1 MTQVRRS
8 LAQNDS
14 SSTLDKPDDKSGD
27 KCDDKSDLKSGD
39 KSDDKAD
46 FTSDD
51 KSDDKSNDK
60 ADDKSNDKSND
71 KSDDIHPIRS
81 HNNKGNHKR
90 GGAAEGHHLCILALN
105 RVNIVAVIQ
114 YVFCMSVM
122 VGLNMCDWISCSSPV
137 MLHVPSPLAG
147 LQGVRGAK
155 PPGIAGGFGG
165 AAG

>member
-1 MTQVRRS
+1 MRNHVWKRLGARVMTLPNLTGGLCFREGLLGVILRDKVYWGVIR
-8 LAQNDS
+8 S

-90 GGAAEGHHLCILALN
+90 GGAAEGRATSFVVTAAGRHLC
-105 RVNIVAVIQ
+105 
-114 YVFCMSVM
+114 
-122 VGLNMCDWISCSSPV
+122 
-137 MLHVPSPLAG
+137 H
-147 LQGVRGAK
+147 
-155 PPGIAGGFGG
+155 GFE
-165 AAG
+165 

>member
-71 KSDDIHPIRS
+71 KSDGMHPIQSR
-81 HNNKGNHKR
+81 NNKGGGLRPPPQKR
-90 GGAAEGHHLCILALN
+90 WRGLRPRHL
-105 RVNIVAVIQ
+105 
-114 YVFCMSVM
+114 FC
-122 VGLNMCDWISCSSPV
+122 
-137 MLHVPSPLAG
+137 
-147 LQGVRGAK
+147 
-155 PPGIAGGFGG
+155 GFLCCCGFE
-165 AAG
+165 

>member
-27 KCDDKSDLKSGD
+27 K
-39 KSDDKAD
+39 SDDKAD

-51 KSDDKSNDK
+51 KSDDKFNDK

-90 GGAAEGHHLCILALN
+90 GGAAEG
-105 RVNIVAVIQ
+105 RDSSFVVAAEGRH
-114 YVFCMSVM
+114 FCCY
-122 VGLNMCDWISCSSPV
+122 GCE
-137 MLHVPSPLAG
+137 
-147 LQGVRGAK
+147 
-155 PPGIAGGFGG
+155 
-165 AAG
+165 

>member
-1 MTQVRRS
+1 MIQVRRS

-81 HNNKGNHKR
+81 HNNKGGGLRPPPQKR
-90 GGAAEGHHLCILALN
+90 WRGLRPRHLFCGFLCIGFEYGKYRSGHHNTCLAC
-105 RVNIVAVIQ
+105 R
-114 YVFCMSVM
+114 
-122 VGLNMCDWISCSSPV
+122 
-137 MLHVPSPLAG
+137 
-147 LQGVRGAK
+147 
-155 PPGIAGGFGG
+155 
-165 AAG
+165 

>member
-1 MTQVRRS
+1 MTQVRHS

-60 ADDKSNDKSND
+60 ADDKSNDKS
-71 KSDDIHPIRS
+71 KYGVCGTQFSMPTTMPLISSHQYLHLVDDR
-81 HNNKGNHKR
+81 
-90 GGAAEGHHLCILALN
+90 A
-105 RVNIVAVIQ
+105 
-114 YVFCMSVM
+114 
-122 VGLNMCDWISCSSPV
+122 
-137 MLHVPSPLAG
+137 
-147 LQGVRGAK
+147 
-155 PPGIAGGFGG
+155 
-165 AAG
+165 

>member
-8 LAQNDS
+8 LAQTDS

-60 ADDKSNDKSND
+60 ADDKSNDKSNG

-81 HNNKGNHKR
+81 QNNKGNHKR
-90 GGAAEGHHLCILALN
+90 GGAAEGRHLC
-105 RVNIVAVIQ
+105 
-114 YVFCMSVM
+114 
-122 VGLNMCDWISCSSPV
+122 CS
-137 MLHVPSPLAG
+137 
-147 LQGVRGAK
+147 
-155 PPGIAGGFGG
+155 GFE
-165 AAG
+165 

>member
-1 MTQVRRS
+1 MVCAENAYETNVAVKKTSRATR
-8 LAQNDS
+8 LNDKAAAWLTT
-14 SSTLDKPDDKSGD
+14 SSTTSDDKSNDKPDDKSGD

-90 GGAAEGHHLCILALN
+90 GGAAEGRATSFVVAAEGRHLCC
-105 RVNIVAVIQ
+105 
-114 YVFCMSVM
+114 YGCE
-122 VGLNMCDWISCSSPV
+122 
-137 MLHVPSPLAG
+137 
-147 LQGVRGAK
+147 
-155 PPGIAGGFGG
+155 
-165 AAG
+165 

>member
-1 MTQVRRS
+1 MTQVRHS

-81 HNNKGNHKR
+81 HNNKGADLQKR
-90 GGAAEGHHLCILALN
+90 RRGLRPRHL
-105 RVNIVAVIQ
+105 
-114 YVFCMSVM
+114 FC
-122 VGLNMCDWISCSSPV
+122 
-137 MLHVPSPLAG
+137 
-147 LQGVRGAK
+147 
-155 PPGIAGGFGG
+155 GFLCCHGCE
-165 AAG
+165 

>member
-1 MTQVRRS
+1 MDAESRLETPWSPSYDPSEFDWGVMLPDKVYWGVILRDKVYWGVIR
-8 LAQNDS
+8 S
-14 SSTLDKPDDKSGD
+14 SSTLNKPDDKSGD

-81 HNNKGNHKR
+81 HNNKGGGLRPPPQKR
-90 GGAAEGHHLCILALN
+90 WGGLRPRHL
-105 RVNIVAVIQ
+105 
-114 YVFCMSVM
+114 FC
-122 VGLNMCDWISCSSPV
+122 
-137 MLHVPSPLAG
+137 
-147 LQGVRGAK
+147 
-155 PPGIAGGFGG
+155 GFLCCYGCE
-165 AAG
+165 

>member
-1 MTQVRRS
+1 MTQVRHS

-71 KSDDIHPIRS
+71 KSDDMHPIQS
-81 HNNKGNHKR
+81 QYTKV
-90 GGAAEGHHLCILALN
+90 AARHPFVVSFVLTLA
-105 RVNIVAVIQ
+105 RVDAIAMTIYVNTYLAV
-114 YVFCMSVM
+114 
-122 VGLNMCDWISCSSPV
+122 
-137 MLHVPSPLAG
+137 
-147 LQGVRGAK
+147 
-155 PPGIAGGFGG
+155 
-165 AAG
+165 

>member
-8 LAQNDS
+8 LAQTDS

-81 HNNKGNHKR
+81 HNNKG
-90 GGAAEGHHLCILALN
+90 GGLRPRHL
-105 RVNIVAVIQ
+105 
-114 YVFCMSVM
+114 FC
-122 VGLNMCDWISCSSPV
+122 GFLCCSGSE
-137 MLHVPSPLAG
+137 
-147 LQGVRGAK
+147 QGGCRRTCRWTCR
-155 PPGIAGGFGG
+155 
-165 AAG
+165 